1 MKGGMVTLEQ
11 SIHRVAYKVDFAKFA
26 PEVFR
31 WHHGFVDTAT
41 LGEER
46 SK

>member
-1 MKGGMVTLEQ
+1 MKGAMVTLEW

-26 PEVFR
+26 PAVFR

-41 LGEER
+41 LREER
-46 SK
+46 SR